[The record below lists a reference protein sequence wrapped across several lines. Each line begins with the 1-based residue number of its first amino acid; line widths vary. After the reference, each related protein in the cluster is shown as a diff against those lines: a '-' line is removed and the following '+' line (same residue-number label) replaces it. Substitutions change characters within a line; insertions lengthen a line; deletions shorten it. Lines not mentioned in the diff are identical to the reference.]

1 MFQFSKDWF
10 NVFLLLLF
18 SLLPSC
24 SHKNPT
30 KSREK
35 KQAKMKQKLQKNF
48 KLDEGFKNGLMVSA
62 RPTPNIF

>member
-1 MFQFSKDWF
+1 MSFCYFCFRYFHPVHIKTQQK
-10 NVFLLLLF
+10 VG
-18 SLLPSC
+18 
-24 SHKNPT
+24 K
-30 KSREK
+30 K